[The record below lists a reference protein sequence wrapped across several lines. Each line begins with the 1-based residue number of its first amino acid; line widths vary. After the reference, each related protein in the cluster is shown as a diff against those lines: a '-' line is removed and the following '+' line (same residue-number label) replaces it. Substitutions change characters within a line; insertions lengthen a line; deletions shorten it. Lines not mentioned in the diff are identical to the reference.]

1 MKLRQIIFI
10 IIFISILLVIPF
22 LIKDKKVDIDEIK
35 KVFEEYAKEDI
46 VVEIDSSTIYNN
58 YNINTNSLE
67 GYISYGPITYMNVQE
82 LTVFKEE
89 DKDKRIEIK
98 NKINEYINKKILT
111 FGGYGEAQVELLKN
125 SVVEIKGDYVFCII
139 LDNSEEVWQ
148 NITKLF

>member
-46 VVEIDSSTIYNN
+46 VTEIDSSTIYNN
-58 YNINTNSLE
+58 YNINTNNLE
-67 GYISYGPITYMNVQE
+67 GYISYGPISYMNVQE

-89 DKDKRIEIK
+89 DKNKRMEIK
-98 NKINEYINKKILT
+98 NKINEYINKKILI
-111 FGGYGEAQVELLKN
+111 FQGYGEAQVELLKS

-139 LDNSEEVWQ
+139 LDNSDEVWQ

>member
-58 YNINTNSLE
+58 YNINANSLE

>member
-35 KVFEEYAKEDI
+35 KVLEGYAEEDI
-46 VVEIDSSTIYNN
+46 VTEIDSSTIYNN

-67 GYISYGPITYMNVQE
+67 GYISYGPISYMNVQE

-111 FGGYGEAQVELLKN
+111 FQGYGEAQVELLKN

>member
-46 VVEIDSSTIYNN
+46 VTEIDSSTIYNN

-67 GYISYGPITYMNVQE
+67 GYISYGPISYMNVQE

-111 FGGYGEAQVELLKN
+111 FQGYGEAQVELLKN

-139 LDNSEEVWQ
+139 LDNSDEVWQ

>member
-98 NKINEYINKKILT
+98 NEINEYINKKILT
-111 FGGYGEAQVELLKN
+111 FQGYGEAQVELLKN

-139 LDNSEEVWQ
+139 LDNSDEVWQ

>member
-89 DKDKRIEIK
+89 DKDKKIEIK
-98 NKINEYINKKILT
+98 NEINEYINKKILT

-139 LDNSEEVWQ
+139 LDNSDEVWQ

>member
-10 IIFISILLVIPF
+10 IIFISILLVVPF

-46 VVEIDSSTIYNN
+46 VTKIDSSTIYNN

-139 LDNSEEVWQ
+139 LDNSDEVWQ

>member
-10 IIFISILLVIPF
+10 IIFISLLLVIPF

-35 KVFEEYAKEDI
+35 KVIEGYAKEDI

-98 NKINEYINKKILT
+98 NEINEYINKKILT

-139 LDNSEEVWQ
+139 LDNSDEVWQ

>member
-10 IIFISILLVIPF
+10 IIFISILLVVPF

-35 KVFEEYAKEDI
+35 KVFEGYAEEDI
-46 VVEIDSSTIYNN
+46 VTEIDSSTIYNN

-67 GYISYGPITYMNVQE
+67 GYISYGPISYMNVQE

-89 DKDKRIEIK
+89 DKEKRIEIK

-111 FGGYGEAQVELLKN
+111 FGGYGVAQVELLKN
-125 SVVEIKGDYVFCII
+125 SIVEIKGNYVFCII
-139 LDNSEEVWQ
+139 LDNSNEVWQ

>member
-22 LIKDKKVDIDEIK
+22 LIKDKKVNIDEIK
-35 KVFEEYAKEDI
+35 KVFEGYAEEDI

-67 GYISYGPITYMNVQE
+67 GYISYGPISYMNVQE

-89 DKDKRIEIK
+89 DKEKRIEIK

-139 LDNSEEVWQ
+139 LDNSDEVWQ

>member
-46 VVEIDSSTIYNN
+46 VTEIDSSTIYNN

-67 GYISYGPITYMNVQE
+67 GYISYGPISYMNVQE

-111 FGGYGEAQVELLKN
+111 FQGYGEAQVELLKN

>member
-46 VVEIDSSTIYNN
+46 VTEIDSSTIYNN

-82 LTVFKEE
+82 LTVFKED

-98 NKINEYINKKILT
+98 NEINEYINKKILT
-111 FGGYGEAQVELLKN
+111 FQGYGEAQVELLKN

>member
-10 IIFISILLVIPF
+10 IIFISILLVVPF

-46 VVEIDSSTIYNN
+46 VTEIDSSTIYNN

-139 LDNSEEVWQ
+139 LDNSDEVWQ

>member
-10 IIFISILLVIPF
+10 IIFISILLVVPF

-46 VVEIDSSTIYNN
+46 VTKIDSSTIYNN

-67 GYISYGPITYMNVQE
+67 GYISYGPISYMNVQE

-89 DKDKRIEIK
+89 DKEKRIEIK

-111 FGGYGEAQVELLKN
+111 FQGYGEAQVELLKN

-139 LDNSEEVWQ
+139 LDNSDEVWQ

>member
-22 LIKDKKVDIDEIK
+22 LIKDKKVDIDKIK
-35 KVFEEYAKEDI
+35 KVFEKYAKEDI
-46 VVEIDSSTIYNN
+46 VTEIDSSTIYNN

-67 GYISYGPITYMNVQE
+67 GYISYGPISYMSVQE

-111 FGGYGEAQVELLKN
+111 FQGYGEAQVELLKN

>member
-10 IIFISILLVIPF
+10 IIFISILLVVPF

-35 KVFEEYAKEDI
+35 KVFEGYAEENI
-46 VVEIDSSTIYNN
+46 VTEIDSSTIYNN

-67 GYISYGPITYMNVQE
+67 GYISYGPISYMNVQE

-89 DKDKRIEIK
+89 DKEKRIEIK
-98 NKINEYINKKILT
+98 NKPNEYINKKILT
-111 FGGYGEAQVELLKN
+111 FQGYGEAQVELLKN

-139 LDNSEEVWQ
+139 LDNSDEVWQ

>member
-10 IIFISILLVIPF
+10 IIFISILLVVPF

-46 VVEIDSSTIYNN
+46 VTEIDSSTIYNN
-58 YNINTNSLE
+58 YNINTNNLE

-111 FGGYGEAQVELLKN
+111 FQGYGEAQVELLKN

-139 LDNSEEVWQ
+139 LDNSDEVWQ

>member
-58 YNINTNSLE
+58 YNINANSLE

-82 LTVFKEE
+82 LTVFKED

-98 NKINEYINKKILT
+98 NEINEYINKKILT
-111 FGGYGEAQVELLKN
+111 FQGYGEAQVELLKN

-139 LDNSEEVWQ
+139 LDNSDEVWQ

>member
-22 LIKDKKVDIDEIK
+22 LIKDKKVNIDEIK
-35 KVFEEYAKEDI
+35 KVFEGYAEEDI

-67 GYISYGPITYMNVQE
+67 GYISYGPISYMNVQE

-89 DKDKRIEIK
+89 DKEKRIEIK

-111 FGGYGEAQVELLKN
+111 FQGYGEAQVELLKN
-125 SVVEIKGDYVFCII
+125 NIVEIKGDYVFCII
-139 LDNSEEVWQ
+139 LDNSDEVWQ

>member
-10 IIFISILLVIPF
+10 IIFISILLVVPF

-46 VVEIDSSTIYNN
+46 VTEIDSSTIYNN

-82 LTVFKEE
+82 LTVFKED

-98 NKINEYINKKILT
+98 NEINEYINKKILT
-111 FGGYGEAQVELLKN
+111 FQGYGEAQVELLKN

-139 LDNSEEVWQ
+139 LDNSDEVWQ

>member
-46 VVEIDSSTIYNN
+46 VTEIDSSTIYNN

-111 FGGYGEAQVELLKN
+111 FQGYGEAQVELLKN

>member
-10 IIFISILLVIPF
+10 IIFISILLVVPF

-46 VVEIDSSTIYNN
+46 VTKIDSSTIYNN

-89 DKDKRIEIK
+89 DKEKRIEIK

-111 FGGYGEAQVELLKN
+111 FQGYGEAQVELLKN

-139 LDNSEEVWQ
+139 LDNSDEVWQ

>member
-58 YNINTNSLE
+58 YNINANSLE
-67 GYISYGPITYMNVQE
+67 GYISYGPISYMNVQE

-98 NKINEYINKKILT
+98 NKIKEYINKKILT
-111 FGGYGEAQVELLKN
+111 FQGYGEAQVELLKN

>member
-35 KVFEEYAKEDI
+35 RVLEGYAKEDI
-46 VVEIDSSTIYNN
+46 VTEIDSSTIYNN

-89 DKDKRIEIK
+89 DKEKRIEIK

-139 LDNSEEVWQ
+139 LDNSDEVWQ

>member
-35 KVFEEYAKEDI
+35 KVLEGYAKEDI
-46 VVEIDSSTIYNN
+46 VTEIDSSTIYNN

-82 LTVFKEE
+82 LTVFKED

-98 NKINEYINKKILT
+98 NEINEYINKKILT
-111 FGGYGEAQVELLKN
+111 FQGYGEAQVELLKN

-139 LDNSEEVWQ
+139 LDNSDEVWQ

>member
-58 YNINTNSLE
+58 YNINANSLE

-82 LTVFKEE
+82 LTVFKED

>member
-46 VVEIDSSTIYNN
+46 VTEIDSSTIYNN

-82 LTVFKEE
+82 LTVFKED

-111 FGGYGEAQVELLKN
+111 FQGYGEAQVELLKN

-139 LDNSEEVWQ
+139 LDNSDEVWQ

>member
-58 YNINTNSLE
+58 YNINANSLE

-111 FGGYGEAQVELLKN
+111 FQGYGEAQVELLKN

-139 LDNSEEVWQ
+139 LDNSDEVWQ

>member
-22 LIKDKKVDIDEIK
+22 LIKDKKVNIDEIK
-35 KVFEEYAKEDI
+35 KVFEGYAEEDI

-125 SVVEIKGDYVFCII
+125 NIVEIKGDYVFCII
-139 LDNSEEVWQ
+139 LDNSDEVWQ

>member
-10 IIFISILLVIPF
+10 IIFISILLVVPF

-46 VVEIDSSTIYNN
+46 VTEIDSSTIYNN

-67 GYISYGPITYMNVQE
+67 GYISYGPISYMNVQE

-89 DKDKRIEIK
+89 DKEKRIEIK

-111 FGGYGEAQVELLKN
+111 FQGYGEAQVELLKN

-139 LDNSEEVWQ
+139 LDNSDEVWQ

>member
-58 YNINTNSLE
+58 YNINANSLE
-67 GYISYGPITYMNVQE
+67 GYISYGPITYMNVQ
-82 LTVFKEE
+82 
-89 DKDKRIEIK
+89 
-98 NKINEYINKKILT
+98 
-111 FGGYGEAQVELLKN
+111 
-125 SVVEIKGDYVFCII
+125 
-139 LDNSEEVWQ
+139 
-148 NITKLF
+148 

>member
-35 KVFEEYAKEDI
+35 KVLEGYAKEDI

-58 YNINTNSLE
+58 YNINANSLE

-82 LTVFKEE
+82 LTVFKED

-98 NKINEYINKKILT
+98 NEINEYINKKILT
-111 FGGYGEAQVELLKN
+111 FQGYGEAQVELLKN

-139 LDNSEEVWQ
+139 LDNSDEVWQ

>member
-46 VVEIDSSTIYNN
+46 VVEIDFSTIYNN
-58 YNINTNSLE
+58 YNINANSLE

-111 FGGYGEAQVELLKN
+111 FGGYGEAQVELLKS

>member
-10 IIFISILLVIPF
+10 IIFISILLVVPF

-35 KVFEEYAKEDI
+35 KVFEEYAKENI
-46 VVEIDSSTIYNN
+46 VTEIDSSTIYNN

-82 LTVFKEE
+82 LTVFKED

-98 NKINEYINKKILT
+98 NEINEYINKKILT
-111 FGGYGEAQVELLKN
+111 FQGYGEAQVELLKN

-139 LDNSEEVWQ
+139 LDNSDEVWQ

>member
-67 GYISYGPITYMNVQE
+67 GYIRYRPITYMNDQE
-82 LTVFKEE
+82 LTVFKED

-98 NKINEYINKKILT
+98 NEINEYINKKILT

-139 LDNSEEVWQ
+139 LDNSDEVWQ

>member
-46 VVEIDSSTIYNN
+46 VTEIDSSTIYNN

-111 FGGYGEAQVELLKN
+111 FQGYGEAQVELLKN

-139 LDNSEEVWQ
+139 LDNSDEVWQ

>member
-10 IIFISILLVIPF
+10 IIFISILLVVPF

-35 KVFEEYAKEDI
+35 KVFEEYAKEAI
-46 VVEIDSSTIYNN
+46 VTEIDSSTIYNN

-67 GYISYGPITYMNVQE
+67 GYISYGPISYMNVQE

-98 NKINEYINKKILT
+98 NKIKEYINKKILT
-111 FGGYGEAQVELLKN
+111 FQGYGEAQVELLKN

-139 LDNSEEVWQ
+139 LDNSDEVWQ

>member
-67 GYISYGPITYMNVQE
+67 GYISYGPISYMNVQE

-111 FGGYGEAQVELLKN
+111 FQGYGEAQVELLKN

-139 LDNSEEVWQ
+139 LDNSDEVWQ

>member
-58 YNINTNSLE
+58 YNINANSLE

-98 NKINEYINKKILT
+98 NEINEYINKKILT

-139 LDNSEEVWQ
+139 LDNSDEVWQ

>member
-82 LTVFKEE
+82 LTVFKED

-111 FGGYGEAQVELLKN
+111 FQGYGEAQVELLKN

-139 LDNSEEVWQ
+139 LDNSDEVWQ